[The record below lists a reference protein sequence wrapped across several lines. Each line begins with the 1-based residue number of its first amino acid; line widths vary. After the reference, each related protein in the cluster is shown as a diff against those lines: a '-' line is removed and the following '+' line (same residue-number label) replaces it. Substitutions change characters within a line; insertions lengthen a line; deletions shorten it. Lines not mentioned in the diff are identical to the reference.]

1 MSGSGDVQPYDW
13 FRKFFGKTGSDYFG
27 RDIFREFDDMQR
39 EMQRMFDQ
47 FSNIHSTAP
56 KELVREYD
64 TPEGGKA
71 RVVGPIIYGYSV
83 TIGPDGKP
91 HVREFGNV
99 KPSGNKGGTAAAAA
113 AAADGPGPI
122 SQITAEREPLVDVN
136 ETEKEVIVILEM
148 PGVKKENIKVNAA
161 EGLVEVRSDDPARKY
176 HRTIDLPEGVDI
188 ETARSKYNNGVL
200 EVTFNKKKKEIP
212 KGKEVK
218 VE

>member
-1 MSGSGDVQPYDW
+1 MSGSGDIQPYDW
-13 FRKFFGKTGSDYFG
+13 FKKFFGGTGREYFG

-64 TPEGGKA
+64 TPEGAKA
-71 RVVGPIIYGYSV
+71 REVGPIIYGYSV

-99 KPSGNKGGTAAAAA
+99 RHPGTNGESTAAAEGS
-113 AAADGPGPI
+113 GPR

-136 ETEKEVIVILEM
+136 VTEKEVIVILEM
-148 PGVKKENIKVNAA
+148 PGVKKENIKVNVV
-161 EGLVEVRSDDPARKY
+161 EGLVEVLSEDPTRKY
-176 HRTIDLPEGVDI
+176 HRTIELPEGLDI
-188 ETARSKYNNGVL
+188 ETARSKYNNGIL
-200 EVTFNKKKKEIP
+200 EVTFNKKKQTIP

>member
-1 MSGSGDVQPYDW
+1 MSGSGVIQPYDW
-13 FRKFFGKTGSDYFG
+13 FRKFFGKAGRDYFG
-27 RDIFREFDDMQR
+27 RDVFRGFDDMQR

-71 RVVGPIIYGYSV
+71 REVGPIIYGYSV

-99 KPSGNKGGTAAAAA
+99 KPSGNKGGSAVAAAAV
-113 AAADGPGPI
+113 ADGSGPR

-136 ETEKEVIVILEM
+136 VTEKEVIIILEM

-161 EGLVEVRSDDPARKY
+161 EGLVEVRSVDPARKY
-176 HRTIDLPEGVDI
+176 HRTIELPEGADI
-188 ETARSKYNNGVL
+188 ETARSKYNNGIL
-200 EVTFNKKKKEIP
+200 EVTFNKKKQSIP

>member
-1 MSGSGDVQPYDW
+1 MSDSEDIQPYDW
-13 FRKFFGKTGSDYFG
+13 FKKFFGGTGRNYFG
-27 RDIFREFDDMQR
+27 RDMFREFDDMQR

-71 RVVGPIIYGYSV
+71 REVGPIVYGYSV

-99 KPSGNKGGTAAAAA
+99 KPSANRGGGTNT
-113 AAADGPGPI
+113 AAADGSGPR

-136 ETEKEVIVILEM
+136 VTEKEVIVILEM
-148 PGVKKENIKVNAA
+148 PGVKKENIRVNAA
-161 EGLVEVRSDDPARKY
+161 EGLVEVMSDDPTRKY
-176 HRTIDLPEGVDI
+176 RRTIELPEGVDI
-188 ETARSKYNNGVL
+188 ETARSKYNNGIL
-200 EVTFNKKKKEIP
+200 EVTFNKKKQTIP

>member
-1 MSGSGDVQPYDW
+1 MSDSGDIQPYDW
-13 FRKFFGKTGSDYFG
+13 FKKFFGGTGRNYFG
-27 RDIFREFDDMQR
+27 RDMFREFDDMQR

-71 RVVGPIIYGYSV
+71 REVGPIVYGYSV

-99 KPSGNKGGTAAAAA
+99 KPSGNRGGGTNT
-113 AAADGPGPI
+113 AAADGSGPR

-136 ETEKEVIVILEM
+136 VTEKEVIVILEM
-148 PGVKKENIKVNAA
+148 PGVKKENIRVTAA
-161 EGLVEVRSDDPARKY
+161 EGLVEVMSDDPARKY
-176 HRTIDLPEGVDI
+176 RRTVELPEGVDI
-188 ETARSKYNNGVL
+188 ETARSKYNNGIL
-200 EVTFNKKKKEIP
+200 EVTFNKKKQTIP